1 MAIRFDIDKYNV
13 VREQYLKFLC
23 DEKQID
29 IKYTQLFEIYKTYWA
44 NDPEVKAAEKEHKA
58 KKSIQISSPSI
69 ATKETNKTNKTNK
82 KRKLSSEQRII
93 AKIEKIHSQWGNNAQ
108 STRNDAHGNFII
120 MRQRSKTYEKET
132 DKKKCILL
140 TEGFTIH
147 IDGIGN
153 CTNLNKV
160 RSFISNTRSNS
171 VLDNMK
177 ARLRSM
183 LSADLI
189 NSQLYNDIF
198 NALHSQE
205 LVLKNAQRN
214 SRIITS
220 RQNHLFD
227 VEPRQLTTM
236 RMFRLA
242 AERQDKPIKHYSV
255 HTCRGGLPSLGKR
268 R

>member
-1 MAIRFDIDKYNV
+1 MAIRFDIDKYNL
-13 VREQYLKFLC
+13 VREKYLQSLRGETLIDVKFYPL
-23 DEKQID
+23 I
-29 IKYTQLFEIYKTYWA
+29 EIYKPYWQ

-58 KKSIQISSPSI
+58 RKSIQISSPSI
-69 ATKETNKTNKTNK
+69 ATKETNKTNK
-82 KRKLSSEQRII
+82 KRKLSSEQRIT

-140 TEGFTIH
+140 TEGFTIR

-227 VEPRQLTTM
+227 AEPRQLTTM